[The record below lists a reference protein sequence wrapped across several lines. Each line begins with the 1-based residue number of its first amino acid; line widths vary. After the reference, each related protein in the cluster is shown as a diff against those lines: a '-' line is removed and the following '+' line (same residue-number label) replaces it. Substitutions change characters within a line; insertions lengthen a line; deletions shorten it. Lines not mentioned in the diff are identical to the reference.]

1 MSEASNADQIAYW
14 NGAAGETWTAI
25 QDRMDLQLEGIGQ
38 AGIAALAPKPGERLL
53 DVGCGCGAT
62 SLALAHVVGPQGAVT
77 GLDIS
82 APMLARARAR
92 AAEAGLSNVRFEE
105 ADAQTEQF
113 APGTYDGIFSR
124 FGVMFFS
131 DPAAAFANMRRGLKP
146 GGRLAFVCWRAMA
159 ENPFM
164 VLPMMAAM
172 PHLPP
177 TPPPAPGAPG
187 PFAFADED
195 HVRGVL
201 TDAGFHG
208 IAFAR
213 HDERIGVGDLEESV
227 SVALRVGPLASV
239 IRENP
244 DRREVVT
251 RAIRDAMAP
260 HVTPDGVR
268 LASAVWIVTAT
279 SA

>member
-1 MSEASNADQIAYW
+1 MSDAANADQIAYW

-25 QDRMDLQLEGIGQ
+25 QDRMDRQLEGIGQ
-38 AGIAALAPKPGERLL
+38 VGIAALAPKAGERLL

-62 SLALAHVVGPQGAVT
+62 SLALARAVGADGAVT

-82 APMLARARAR
+82 APMLARARTR
-92 AAEAGLSNVRFEE
+92 AAEAGLANLRFEE
-105 ADAQTEQF
+105 ADAQTDRF
-113 APGTYDGIFSR
+113 APGAYDGIFSR
-124 FGVMFFS
+124 FGVMFFA

-164 VLPMMAAM
+164 VLPMMAAT

-177 TPPPAPGAPG
+177 SPPPVPGAPG
-187 PFAFADED
+187 PFAFADQD
-195 HVRGVL
+195 RVRGVL
-201 TDAGFHG
+201 NDAGFQDIG
-208 IAFAR
+208 FAQ
-213 HDERIGVGDLEESV
+213 HDEHIGAGDLDESV
-227 SVALRVGPLASV
+227 SVALRVGPLAAA

-251 RAIRDAMAP
+251 RAIREAMAP
-260 HVTPDGVR
+260 HVTPAGVR
-268 LASAVWIVTAT
+268 LASAVWVVTAT